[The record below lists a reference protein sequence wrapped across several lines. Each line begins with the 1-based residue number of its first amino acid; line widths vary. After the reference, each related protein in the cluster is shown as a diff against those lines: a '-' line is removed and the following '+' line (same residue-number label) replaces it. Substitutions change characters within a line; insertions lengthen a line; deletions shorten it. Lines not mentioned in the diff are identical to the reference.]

1 MKHTFAALAALIA
14 SLMLFVVPVSAH
26 DKDASASIAVD
37 CAESTIR
44 ITFETEADELT
55 YMILAGDTPVV
66 GKSTVEAAG
75 QVIVELPILDNGEYT
90 LVFDPENVIDKSFQE
105 EPFKVDCP
113 VPTPSPTPT
122 PPPSDPPT
130 PPPCDCVPPPHKT
143 LPPSDTVNVTE
154 VATGDPSPLD
164 NPVFWAGV
172 FLIAVAVA
180 GFAYETRK
188 RRS

>member
-1 MKHTFAALAALIA
+1 MTRRLLGAFAALIA
-14 SLMLFVVPVSAH
+14 LLSLFVNPVAAH
-26 DKDASASIAVD
+26 DKPATASVSVD
-37 CAESTIR
+37 CPDTIR

-66 GKSTVEAAG
+66 GKTTVEADG

-105 EPFKVDCP
+105 VPFKVDCP

-122 PPPSDPPT
+122 PPPSNPPT
-130 PPPCDCVPPPHKT
+130 PPPCDCVPPPHS
-143 LPPSDTVNVTE
+143 LPPSDTVNATE
-154 VATGDPSPLD
+154 VVYGDRSPLD

-172 FLIAVAVA
+172 FLIAVAIA